1 MLQPSDRKYDQNQ
14 TPKLPAKNQP
24 FGAQTFQTLKDMI
37 LNLVQAGQGVRVER
51 RGLRVFIHA
60 TGAGAGGRGMGAGGG
75 GLDWVVRNTRA
86 ELPEPPTTTTLARVD
101 GEDDDDGTVYVANQA
116 HDGWDAINRFE

>member
-14 TPKLPAKNQP
+14 TPKLPAKNQQ

-37 LNLVQAGQGVRVER
+37 LNLVQAGAGVRVER

-60 TGAGAGGRGMGAGGG
+60 TGAGGKGMGAMAGGVTWYQATTKA
-75 GLDWVVRNTRA
+75 GLDNDSVSRHSFGIVVGVGSDHGMFCIRN
-86 ELPEPPTTTTLARVD
+86 PD
-101 GEDDDDGTVYVANQA
+101 K
-116 HDGWDAINRFE
+116 DGWDAINFLE